1 MIDGLE
7 EFRAKV
13 ERIRAALEA
22 EFPGGAMG
30 ELETVTTQALMLLAT
45 YAAEY
50 PPAPADSSY
59 RRTGTLGRLW
69 MAATPHV
76 TVSGHVLDARIANAT
91 PYGPYVQD
99 PERQAAQHRGRWK
112 TTDQVV
118 EEHAEEIAPL
128 LAQAGYRI
136 VQRVAEAA
144 G

>member
-1 MIDGLE
+1 MIEGLE
-7 EFRAKV
+7 KFKAEL
-13 ERIRAALEA
+13 ERVKAALEA

-30 ELETVTTQALMLLAT
+30 ELETVAMQALMLLAT

-69 MAATPHV
+69 VAASPHV
-76 TVSGHVLDARIANAT
+76 TVGGHVLDARIRNAT

-99 PERQAAQHRGRWK
+99 PDRQAKQHRGRWR

-128 LAQAGYRI
+128 LAQAGYRM
-136 VQRVAEAA
+136 VARVAEAA